1 MQAVLGS
8 GALEGRWYQVG
19 SWANANAGH
28 AFCNSVG
35 GFAPIS
41 RMANVQSIYGDLP
54 GLRSPYTYW
63 SGFKKSNEG
72 GWRVFQS
79 ANGNTDVRKS
89 LTWCEGDTRGSD
101 DKCARA
107 HPEDGCFKSKKCY
120 HESFFANS
128 LCLKTTPPYEIAVDS
143 VADAFATFV
152 TFSDA
157 AGHGCYCAALAND
170 EPGIGG
176 AADLTDT
183 ICKQW
188 YAARKCT
195 QDAGGACAA
204 ETDLSYIWTS
214 DCRSNEDP
222 CKEALCD
229 MDRQFAAQLNAQ
241 SGASLTSIDRGTDCI
256 PSGNNPGLDS
266 CCVAAN
272 PWESMRYNSNI
283 HDCVSGVIVDI

>member
-1 MQAVLGS
+1 MGQLSNFSKITISNNMKLIITFLTLASALRRHAREIPAQDANGWNYIDIDDGMQAVLGS

-107 HPEDGCFKSKKCY
+107 HPEDGCFKSKNAIMNHFLLILYVLKLLLLMK
-120 HESFFANS
+120 S
-128 LCLKTTPPYEIAVDS
+128 LSTQSPTPSPLLSRFRTLLVMVAIVLHSLTTSRVLE
-143 VADAFATFV
+143 
-152 TFSDA
+152 
-157 AGHGCYCAALAND
+157 
-170 EPGIGG
+170 
-176 AADLTDT
+176 
-183 ICKQW
+183 
-188 YAARKCT
+188 
-195 QDAGGACAA
+195 
-204 ETDLSYIWTS
+204 
-214 DCRSNEDP
+214 
-222 CKEALCD
+222 
-229 MDRQFAAQLNAQ
+229 AQL
-241 SGASLTSIDRGTDCI
+241 I
-256 PSGNNPGLDS
+256 
-266 CCVAAN
+266 
-272 PWESMRYNSNI
+272 
-283 HDCVSGVIVDI
+283 